1 MLIKPAASQG
11 RGVAHFLL
19 FGMTHRFHHRNLRV
33 SLPRPSFDGGGLMLD
48 FLRVMCVAVV
58 AACGGHAN
66 AGARNAAT
74 HAGNGVNI
82 YANTGANELAPD
94 AARALPMVYVPNSR
108 SGSVTIIDPRTYQV
122 VRTFATGKVPQHVV
136 PAYDL
141 DTLWVANNAG
151 NTLTPIDP
159 RTGKEGNAVR
169 VDDPYNLYFTP
180 DGKYAMVIAE
190 ARRRIDFRDPHT
202 MQLLQSLPV
211 KCKGLDHVEFTADNR
226 YAIATC
232 EFSGQVVKI
241 GLATHKVVGYLT
253 LDPASWHNLVAQPIA
268 RLFGRKKHRT
278 TGFSALMH
286 VPSMP
291 QDIRSSP
298 DGSKFYVADMKKNG
312 VFVIDPYKF
321 ERIDFI
327 PTGIGTHGIFPSRD
341 GRYLYIT
348 NRGWTT
354 LAAGRHGP
362 GSISVLDPKTDSVVA
377 TWKIP
382 GGGSPDMGNVSAD
395 GKELWVS
402 GRYDD
407 EVYVFDTKTGQLTHR
422 IPVGHEPHGLAVW
435 PQPGRYSLGHTGNM
449 R

>member
-1 MLIKPAASQG
+1 
-11 RGVAHFLL
+11 
-19 FGMTHRFHHRNLRV
+19 MTQCFPSRNLRV
-33 SLPRPSFDGGGLMLD
+33 INALRLASLSI
-48 FLRVMCVAVV
+48 VA
-58 AACGGHAN
+58 AACGNHAD
-66 AGARNAAT
+66 AGSRAAGST
-74 HAGNGVNI
+74 PRPGNGVNI
-82 YANTGANELAPD
+82 YANTGAGELAPE
-94 AARALPMVYVPNSR
+94 AQRALPMVYVPNSR
-108 SGSVTIIDPRTYQV
+108 SGTVTVIDPRTYQV
-122 VRTFATGKVPQHVV
+122 VRTFPTGKVPQHVV
-136 PAYDL
+136 PSYDL
-141 DTLWVANNAG
+141 STLWVANNLSG
-151 NTLTPIDP
+151 TLTPIDP
-159 RTGKEGNAVR
+159 TTAKEGPPVR

-190 ARRRIDFRDPHT
+190 ARHHIDFRDPKT
-202 MQLLQSLPV
+202 MAMVQSLPI
-211 KCKGLDHVEFTADNR
+211 KCRGLDHVEFTSDNR

-241 GLATHKVVGYLT
+241 DLSNRTVVGYLT
-253 LDPASWHNLVAQPIA
+253 LDPASWTNYVPPPVA
-268 RLFGRKKHRT
+268 RLFGRKRHRT
-278 TGFSALMH
+278 TGFSAMMR

-298 DGSKFYVADMKKNG
+298 DGTKFYVADMKKNG

-321 ERIDFI
+321 ERIDFVA
-327 PTGIGTHGIFPSRD
+327 TGIGTHGIFPSRD
-341 GRYLYIT
+341 GKYLYIT

-362 GSISVLDPKTDSVVA
+362 GSISVLDPATDSVVA

-395 GKELWVS
+395 GKELWLS

-422 IPVGHEPHGLAVW
+422 IPVGREPHGLAVW